1 MSNGVIDLGEARE
14 APAAAVAD
22 RPPFPFRIVFGALS
36 IVLIALLAGGV
47 PRARQA
53 PPTVIPARLGDAT
66 FVSDDRLFVV
76 SAGRQVRGTD
86 VQNRVVTTYSLPD
99 ARLLGTTTV
108 SVSGGVTWA
117 WQGGGVVVVSY
128 QVNTTGVW
136 AVVAV
141 AENTGKALWR
151 RAARWVGGSV
161 QDGLA
166 VLSTDDAEMAVELTT
181 GRVRWS
187 LPHPRDGYTAAAGP
201 DVDFPRWLVTV
212 TDSGRLESRD
222 PRTGGILAHVGMVKM
237 PGRANGLMWSVGDL
251 IVVAGGGSGFDAYR
265 LPGLAKVWHST
276 ADLSQS
282 WTQADCG
289 RLLCTFRMQR
299 GMTVL
304 DAADGRELWS
314 DDRWAYA
321 EASGK
326 YLLAAELDRSSD
338 RPVVYVLDPAS
349 GRPLGTFGDWEFLG
363 PAPGGK
369 FYGKLDVRGKYKI
382 FYGLLDPATRHVRI
396 LGSGSRVS
404 GSCETGRGVLMCR
417 LMDASIAL
425 WPLG

>member
-1 MSNGVIDLGEARE
+1 MSNVVIDLGEVRRT
-14 APAAAVAD
+14 PAAVVAD
-22 RPPFPFRIVFGALS
+22 RPPVPFRTVFGLLS
-36 IVLIALLAGGV
+36 IVLVALLAGGV
-47 PRARQA
+47 PRARQV

-66 FVSDDRLFVV
+66 FVSDNRLFVV
-76 SAGRQVRGTD
+76 SAGRQVRGAD
-86 VQNRVVTTYSLPD
+86 VQNRVVSTYSLPD
-99 ARLLGTTTV
+99 ARLLGSTMV

-128 QVNTTGVW
+128 QVDSTGVW

-151 RAARWVGGSV
+151 RAARWVGGSEKAA
-161 QDGLA
+161 LA
-166 VLSTDDAEMAVELTT
+166 VLSTDDAELAVELTT
-181 GRVRWS
+181 GRVRWT

-201 DVDFPRWLVTV
+201 DIDFPRWLVTV
-212 TDSGRLESRD
+212 TDSGRLETRD
-222 PRTGGILAHVGMVKM
+222 PRTGGILARTSMARV
-237 PGRANGLMWSVGDL
+237 PGRGNGLMWSVGDL

-265 LPGLAKVWHST
+265 LPGLERVWHTT

-304 DAADGRELWS
+304 DAVDGRELWS

-321 EASGK
+321 ESSGE
-326 YLLAAELDRSSD
+326 YLLATELDRYSD
-338 RPVVYVLDPAS
+338 RPVVYVLDPAT
-349 GRPLGTFGDWEFLG
+349 GRPLGNFGDWEFLG
-363 PAPGGK
+363 PAAGGQ
-369 FYGKLDVRGKYKI
+369 FYGKLDVRGQYKI

-404 GSCETGRGVLMCR
+404 GSCEIGRGVLMCR
-417 LMDASIAL
+417 LIDASIAL